1 MSGFTWRDGE
11 RTIRFGRGVIA
22 EAVEVLG
29 GEGYA
34 LLTTERAAAMAPA
47 VVEGAAGV
55 HMLGDGLVDELAGDL
70 LGAVA
75 RERIVALGGG
85 RVVDTAKA
93 LAAAS
98 GGTQV
103 AMAVP
108 TTLSGAEMTR
118 IHRRARGADQRAPT
132 VRPRV
137 VVNDPELSASQ
148 PLAEL
153 AASALNALSHAVE
166 GPCTPLANPVATL
179 AAHDG
184 ARLLARSLSDAPD
197 RDGLALGAL
206 LAGYVIDSTGYG
218 LHHVLSQTLVRL
230 ARRGPRAGQR
240 RAALPHDRRAGVAL
254 PGADRRPRRRARAR
268 PGRRGGAHVPARGR
282 HAAARPR
289 HQPRRARRVRGRG
302 GRAARA
308 RPHAPA
314 RRPGG
319 AAGTLRGGMVSD
331 GLKAAEEKMRDA
343 GVPDAAIATFAH
355 YYEQL
360 ESGESGMLADD
371 DLDQLS
377 DVPSYD
383 DLPDEPD
390 REALDKAVIVKLNG
404 GLGTSMGMEQAKSL
418 LEVKDGQDL
427 PRHHRRAGARA
438 AQGALTRGCRSCS

>member
-22 EAVEVLG
+22 EAVEALG

-34 LLTTERAAAMAPA
+34 LLTTERAAAMAPS
-47 VVEGAAGV
+47 VVEAAAGV
-55 HMLGDGLVDELAGDL
+55 HMLGDGYVDELAGDL

-118 IHRRARGADQRAPT
+118 IHRRASGSDQRAPT

-137 VVNDPELSASQ
+137 VVNDPALSASQ
-148 PLAEL
+148 PLPEL
-153 AASALNALSHAVE
+153 AASALNAMGHAAE

-184 ARLLARSLSDAPD
+184 ARLLARSLSETPD

-218 LHHVLSQTLVRL
+218 MHHVLAQTLVRL
-230 ARRGPRAGQR
+230 AGAGHGPANAVMLCHTIG
-240 RAALPHDRRAGVAL
+240 ALAWRFPERLEALGVAL
-254 PGADRRPRRRARAR
+254 EGDPAD
-268 PGRRGGAHVPARGR
+268 V
-282 HAAARPR
+282 AARLCR
-289 HQPRRARRVRGRG
+289 LV
-302 GRAARA
+302 
-308 RPHAPA
+308 
-314 RRPGG
+314 G
-319 AAGTLRGGMVSD
+319 ATRLRD
-331 GLKAAEEKMRDA
+331 I
-343 GVPDAAIATFAH
+343 GV
-355 YYEQL
+355 Q
-360 ESGESGMLADD
+360 
-371 DLDQLS
+371 
-377 DVPSYD
+377 
-383 DLPDEPD
+383 
-390 REALDKAVIVKLNG
+390 REALAECAEAAAERPELDLTPPRADRA
-404 GLGTSMGMEQAKSL
+404 EL
-418 LEVKDGQDL
+418 LALYE
-427 PRHHRRAGARA
+427 GAW
-438 AQGALTRGCRSCS
+438 